1 METIHDKMGDE
12 MNLELLRDVN
22 CSIIYLDD
30 EDDCWIEDEE
40 E

>member
-1 METIHDKMGDE
+1 

-22 CSIIYLDD
+22 CSIIYIDD
-30 EDDCWIEDEE
+30 EDDCWFDDEE